1 VTETPGGGVH
11 LESSEIAAYL
21 DRALPKSERDR
32 VESHLADCAQCR
44 RESVEVLR
52 VRNRMRRRSRWLVIP
67 PVAAAAVVLFVLV
80 RAGAIPGTTPPVLRD
95 GGDGPMPRVVIVSPP
110 DSGAGGSEHMS
121 FVWRSVGPGVSYR
134 ITISD
139 PKGDVVWS
147 AAASDT
153 TARVPASVQLRR
165 STYYWYVDALLPDGR
180 SITSGVHPFSV
191 TR

>member
-1 VTETPGGGVH
+1 VTETPGVH

-21 DRALPKSERDR
+21 DRALLQSERDR
-32 VESHLADCAQCR
+32 VEAHLADCAQCR
-44 RESVEVLR
+44 GESIEVLR
-52 VRNRMRRRSRWLVIP
+52 VRNSMRRRSRWLVIP
-67 PVAAAAVVLFVLV
+67 PVAAAAVALFVLV
-80 RAGAIPGTTPPVLRD
+80 RAGGIPGTTPPVLRD
-95 GGDGPMPRVVIVSPP
+95 GGDGSIPGVVLVSPP
-110 DSGAGGSEHMS
+110 DSGVVGSQRVS
-121 FVWRSVGPGVSYR
+121 FTWRSVGPGVSYR

-153 TARVPASVQLRR
+153 TTRVPASVQLRP
-165 STYYWYVDALLPDGR
+165 SPYYWYVDALLPDGR

>member
-1 VTETPGGGVH
+1 MTETPGVH

-21 DRALPKSERDR
+21 DRALPPSERAQ
-32 VESHLADCAQCR
+32 VEAHLADCAPCR
-44 RESVEVLR
+44 RESIEVLR
-52 VRNRMRRRSRWLVIP
+52 VRNSMRRRSRWVVIP
-67 PVAAAAVVLFVLV
+67 PVAAAAAVALFLLV
-80 RAGAIPGTTPPVLRD
+80 RSGGIPGPTPPVLRD
-95 GGDGPMPRVVIVSPP
+95 GGDGSIPRVVLVSPP
-110 DSGAGGSEHMS
+110 DSGVVGAQRVS

-139 PKGDVVWS
+139 PKGDIVWS

-153 TARVPASVQLRR
+153 SARVPASVSLRP
-165 STYYWYVDALLPDGR
+165 SSYYWYVDALLPDGR

>member
-1 VTETPGGGVH
+1 VTETLGVH

-21 DRALPKSERDR
+21 DRALTQTEREK
-32 VESHLADCAQCR
+32 VEAHLADCAQCR

-67 PVAAAAVVLFVLV
+67 PVAAAAAVALFVLV
-80 RAGAIPGTTPPVLRD
+80 RAGGMPGTTPPVLRD
-95 GGDGPMPRVVIVSPP
+95 GGDGSIPRVVLVSPP
-110 DSGAGGSEHMS
+110 DSGAVGSQRVS
-121 FVWRSVGPGVSYR
+121 FVWRSVGPEVSYR

-139 PKGDVVWS
+139 LKGDIVWS

-153 TARVPASVQLRR
+153 SARVPTSVQLRP
-165 STYYWYVDALLPDGR
+165 SLYYWYVDALLPDGR
-180 SITSGVHPFSV
+180 SVTSGVHPLSV